1 MYTWNLVVL
10 IRESSSNCGNYISAR
25 AKAKKSEHTSD
36 LSTNDSSSQVES
48 NMKSRKGKKILP
60 KQKQTSVTRGMW
72 SPAALD
78 NSGSKNV
85 ESDNSE
91 TNNYDSDKDPN
102 YNPNAFIVDSRFI
115 QINCIYYFTL

>member
-78 NSGSKNV
+78 NSGTPESTENVMLKNKENITYSCPLV
-85 ESDNSE
+85 L
-91 TNNYDSDKDPN
+91 
-102 YNPNAFIVDSRFI
+102 I
-115 QINCIYYFTL
+115 